1 MASANRNSTCYSR
14 QLSYR
19 NNGQWN
25 SGING
30 EWVAW
35 LMTGMRQRN
44 IYFIAQAIG
53 GIDWDSYY
61 YLAVSQA
68 GNATVLNKSKKV

>member
-1 MASANRNSTCYSR
+1 M
-14 QLSYR
+14 
-19 NNGQWN
+19 
-25 SGING
+25 
-30 EWVAW
+30 AW

-61 YLAVSQA
+61 YLTVSQA